1 MRRTCW
7 LSVDFDYFVRS
18 LGSWD
23 WGHRESPFF
32 QSGFIWQT
40 RVAPFI
46 MQGVDLREEMDPE
59 TYAEPKP
66 SQFWDDLQ
74 DLNYNLDIA
83 PVFAVGDSHAGAAP
97 FFDEV
102 ARRITGEPADV
113 LINFDAHHDLG
124 YCEWARINE
133 MLKEGVCTCDMWL
146 CALMKWWPQ
155 LESRIVFPDWMKE
168 EYIIEKQLKSLEALP
183 RDVTSRV
190 DMDFF
195 SDDEEEIN
203 PVVIESGEQLD
214 VQAVFVCRS
223 SAWVPPWLD
232 EDFVQFVRDGE
243 DEMGSQ
249 ALSPFKTTPME
260 PRTDFDYDQAVLLA
274 EQWKLLRS
282 MPLPPPNDDEE

>member
-23 WGHRESPFF
+23 WSHQESPFF
-32 QSGFIWQT
+32 QSGFMWQI
-40 RVAPFI
+40 RVAPFL
-46 MQGVDLREEMDPE
+46 MQGVDLREQMDPE
-59 TYAEPKP
+59 TYAKPKP
-66 SQFWDDLQ
+66 SMFWDDLQ
-74 DLNYNLDIA
+74 DLNYNLDIS

-102 ARRITGEPADV
+102 ARAAGEPADV

-133 MLKEGVCTCDMWL
+133 MMEEGVCTCDMWL

-168 EYIIEKQLKSLEALP
+168 EHTIEQQIRTLSKLP
-183 RDVTSRV
+183 TDVTSRV
-190 DMDFF
+190 EMDFF
-195 SDDEEEIN
+195 TDDDEEIS
-203 PVVIESGEQLD
+203 PVVIEPGEQMD

-232 EDFVQFVRDGE
+232 EEFVRFVREGE
-243 DEMGSQ
+243 ETIGSS
-249 ALSPFKTTPME
+249 ALSPFKTTAMV
-260 PRTDFDYDQAVLLA
+260 PRTDFDYDCAVKLA
-274 EQWKLLRS
+274 EQWKLV
-282 MPLPPPNDDEE
+282 MPGDLPKPEPDE